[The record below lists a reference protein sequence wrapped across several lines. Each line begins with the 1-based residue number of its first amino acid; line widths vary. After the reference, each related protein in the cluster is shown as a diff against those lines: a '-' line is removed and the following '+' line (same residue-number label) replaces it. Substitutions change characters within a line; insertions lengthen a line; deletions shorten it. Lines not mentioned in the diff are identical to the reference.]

1 MYKNIV
7 INKNNF
13 DDCIDILL
21 KKSPSISF
29 INNKLPLA
37 IYGFGKLGKMALRF
51 FEINKMKVEFIVD
64 RKINKINLKKKNINL
79 KGISYLSDIKQ
90 QINLVICI
98 GDRRFFKIYNK
109 YSKFK
114 NLNCYHFYD
123 FAEKHKKYFYLSNGW
138 SFNINK
144 KNKIKILKVI
154 NILSDFRSKLYYV
167 NFLLWHKSRTIF
179 SFSNLNLYNENKYF
193 ISPIK
198 NFLKKNNNNILL
210 DVGSY
215 FGDYFKEFINR
226 YNCKSVI
233 SVEGDLQNILIQ
245 KKKFLGK
252 KIIQYYNKVISNRN
266 GSNFFYSGA
275 GLMSRISKFGKKRNS
290 ATIDSLNKN
299 PNIIKIHLEGGEYRA
314 LQGAI
319 KTIDRN
325 RPAIMISI
333 YHNADG
339 IYKIIFFLKK
349 ILSNYSYYIRGH
361 AGLGVGY
368 YLYCVPKNIIK
379 F

>member
-29 INNKLPLA
+29 INSKLPLA

-64 RKINKINLKKKNINL
+64 RKINKINLKKNNINL

-109 YSKFK
+109 YSKLK

-144 KNKIKILKVI
+144 KNKIKILKVF

-167 NFLLWHKSRTIF
+167 NFLLWHKSRTMF

-198 NFLKKNNNNILL
+198 NFLKKYNNNILL

-245 KKKFLGK
+245 KKNFLGK
-252 KIIQYYNKVISNRN
+252 KIIQYCNKVISNKN
-266 GSNFFYSGA
+266 SSNFFYSGA
-275 GLMSRISKFGKKRNS
+275 GLMSRISKFGKKRES
-290 ATIDSLNKN
+290 VTIDSLNKN
-299 PNIIKIHLEGGEYRA
+299 PNIIKIHLEGGEYKA

-319 KTIDRN
+319 KTIERN

-349 ILSNYSYYIRGH
+349 KLSNYSYYVRGH

-368 YLYCVPKNIIK
+368 YLYCLPKNPI
-379 F
+379 